1 MVGSKA
7 SYGATLVYLRPLPT
21 VRAKRLMSA
30 RVEAIAYV
38 VTSGWASGISVYATV
53 LVTGLSGR
61 FGGLDSVPHAF
72 ERTDVLILAAILAAF
87 EFVADKIPYVDS
99 AWDAVH
105 TVIRPAF
112 GALMGG
118 LIAGETGD
126 LNQAVAVLLGGGTAF
141 GSHAT
146 KSSLRLAVN
155 ASPEPVSNIVLSLS
169 EDGAVVGVLLLAIH
183 HPWAALAIAL
193 VLLVFGAL
201 LAMLAIRRVRRGLSR
216 FRSHMTRLRGA

>member
-21 VRAKRLMSA
+21 ARAKRLMSA

-126 LNQAVAVLLGGGTAF
+126 LNQAVAVLLGEGPPSA
-141 GSHAT
+141 AT
-146 KSSLRLAVN
+146 QRNRASGWRSMLRRSPCRTSSS
-155 ASPEPVSNIVLSLS
+155 ASPRTVRSSASCCSRSTTPGQPWRSRSSYWSLVRCWRCS
-169 EDGAVVGVLLLAIH
+169 RFDGSVE
-183 HPWAALAIAL
+183 ALAGSA
-193 VLLVFGAL
+193 
-201 LAMLAIRRVRRGLSR
+201 AI
-216 FRSHMTRLRGA
+216 